1 MKVILPFLMILS
13 IFVFCNKQDQK
24 NDLVQIGSS
33 KLNRD
38 QFESYGKILRM
49 YPSQLNPYFPGQR
62 PTVSGMVE
70 TEAIYSK
77 AKWDFSK
84 GGIRSSADWKWKK
97 MYYPA
102 QVFMMEPVYKNLG
115 FTDKEIEQ
123 YYKTHLDSF
132 KTVAKTDST
141 KKDTTVYRQ
150 LSEVSNEISELLF
163 LQKYQPDSAFLAR
176 YGDSIPDSETLNSDW
191 LQAVKGNLLD
201 FLMRKYYKAKYN
213 KAYPDSINEI
223 FGKGKIIT
231 PEDMDVIMTWVPQ
244 ERKDFYNNPQGKKE
258 LVEWLLKWKLFSE
271 KAKES
276 GFTSDP
282 AVKILMDWAWK
293 IEVTNEYVKNRLI
306 PVATASATIDSDMV
320 LYSIYDA
327 NGVRETKPD
336 SLFVKSKIEELINE
350 ETGSKIDSIIYNI
363 RKKVGVKFLQN
374 DIKDEKDVN
383 PVTLMSHADSLRDT
397 GNVDEAERIYNT
409 LSTDFKFS
417 PEGKNALVELAKIQT
432 ERQLYDQAVKNYRKY
447 LLSGVDQTRRCNTF
461 FMIGFI
467 YDEYLDQPELAEV
480 NYKWVLKN
488 APDCELADDAEF
500 MMLHLSEP
508 MSSVEELQAEALRQ
522 GRKVEP
528 LEEDTLEMDS
538 EVAKTL

>member
-1 MKVILPFLMILS
+1 MKVILPFLMVLS

-33 KLNRD
+33 TINRD
-38 QFESYGKILRM
+38 QFESYRKILRM
-49 YPSQLNPYFPGQR
+49 YPSPLNPYFPGQR
-62 PTVSGMVE
+62 PIVSSMVE

-102 QVFMMEPVYKNLG
+102 QVFVMEPVYKNLG
-115 FTDKEIEQ
+115 FIDKEIEQ

-132 KTVAKTDST
+132 KTVVKADST
-141 KKDTTVYRQ
+141 KKDTTVYRP
-150 LSEVSNEISELLF
+150 LSEVSSGISELLF
-163 LQKYQPDSAFLAR
+163 LKKYQPDSAFLAR
-176 YGDSIPDSETLNSDW
+176 YGDSIPDSKIVNGDW
-191 LQAVKGNLLD
+191 LQAVKGNLPD
-201 FLMRKYYKAKYN
+201 FLMRKYYEAKYN
-213 KAYPDSINEI
+213 KAYPDSISEI
-223 FGKGKIIT
+223 FGKGKAIT
-231 PEDMDVIMTWVPQ
+231 QEDMDVILTWVPQ
-244 ERKDFYNNPQGKKE
+244 DRKAFYENPQGKKE

-271 KAKES
+271 KAKEV
-276 GFTSDP
+276 GLTSDP
-282 AVKILMDWAWK
+282 AVKSLMDWAWK
-293 IEVTNEYVKNRLI
+293 IEVANEYVKNRLVPI
-306 PVATASATIDSDMV
+306 ATTSATIDSDMV

-327 NGVRETKPD
+327 NGIKETEPD
-336 SLFVKSKIEELINE
+336 SLAVKNKIEELING

-363 RKKVGVKFLQN
+363 REKVGVKFLQN
-374 DIKDEKDVN
+374 DIKDEKDVS
-383 PVTLMSHADSLRDT
+383 PLTLMSNADSLRDT
-397 GNVDEAERIYNT
+397 GKVDEAERIYST
-409 LSTDFKFS
+409 LSREFAFS

-432 ERQLYDQAVKNYRKY
+432 EHQLYNQAVTNYRKY
-447 LLSGVDQTRRCNTF
+447 LLSGVDQTRKCNTF

-467 YDEYLDQPELAEV
+467 YDEYLDKPELAEV

-508 MSSVEELQAEALRQ
+508 MSSVEELQAEAIRQ